1 MNTGDFPKYLVL
13 IGMAVVNEKKIKEKK
28 QEKREEKKQEKRI
41 KLGNWGDFGNSIS
54 VSIAT

>member
-28 QEKREEKKQEKRI
+28 QEKREEKKQEKREEQREEKQEKI
-41 KLGNWGDFGNSIS
+41 NNY
-54 VSIAT
+54 